1 MGSWGGC
8 GGLLGCE
15 GSEHGVGDGGD
26 YGDCHRVAEL
36 AVGLGIRDWDL
47 EGIGVSHEPGAFA
60 GGEAAW
66 VLAAALGDEDF
77 AAVLVVAGAEGAGGV
92 GWGDDAAAE
101 AIALGLVFAG
111 VVLEVGPEFV
121 AQGVFRGWV
130 GFEDGAE
137 AWGICGWGW
146 EREGG
151 RLAEADEE
159 DAFAVLGEPVAGIDD
174 AVVEVVAEVG
184 GERFVD
190 DGEGASFVVAGEVLD
205 VFEDE
210 SGGLVVPED
219 AGDFE
224 EEIALALV
232 IESVASAQGEF
243 FADAGEAEGLAGKTA
258 AEDVVGGNVA
268 GADRADIAG
277 WFLLEICLVGPAG
290 PAVPV
295 AREDAMGAGAGE
307 GEAEAADAAEEV
319 DEARGGGHCFS
330 FRAGC
335 GAGSRSPW
343 KNEVT
348 SGLTLVSMICQRPS
362 EK

>member
-1 MGSWGGC
+1 M
-8 GGLLGCE
+8 
-15 GSEHGVGDGGD
+15 
-26 YGDCHRVAEL
+26 
-36 AVGLGIRDWDL
+36 
-47 EGIGVSHEPGAFA
+47 
-60 GGEAAW
+60 
-66 VLAAALGDEDF
+66 
-77 AAVLVVAGAEGAGGV
+77 
-92 GWGDDAAAE
+92 
-101 AIALGLVFAG
+101 FAG

-137 AWGICGWGW
+137 PWGIRGWGW

-243 FADAGEAEGLAGKTA
+243 FADAGEAEGLAGKAA
-258 AEDVVGGNVA
+258 AEDVVGGDIA
-268 GADRADIAG
+268 GADRADITG
-277 WFLLEICLVGPAG
+277 WFLSEIGLVGPAG

-295 AREDAMGAGAGE
+295 ARKDAVGTGAGE
-307 GEAEAADAAEEV
+307 GEAEATDAAEEV
-319 DEARGGGHCFS
+319 DEARGGDHCFPA
-330 FRAGC
+330 RAGC